1 MIYNYIEIFDLIIIC
16 DIKCDKLNIIE
27 CDKLNSDLWKIII
40 IIKII
45 ESGGERVKEDNC
57 LLFVDCFYERLGG
70 KVF

>member
-1 MIYNYIEIFDLIIIC
+1 MFGCIVNRLWEEFIVLDC
-16 DIKCDKLNIIE
+16 DIV
-27 CDKLNSDLWKIII
+27 
-40 IIKII
+40 I